1 MEPDSIPNQGMFHS
15 IQEAASR
22 LAVEPTVALG
32 LSIPASL
39 LARADGAIE

>member
-22 LAVEPTVALG
+22 LAVEPTAALG

-39 LARADGAIE
+39 LAPADEVIE

>member
-22 LAVEPTVALG
+22 LAVEPAAALA

-39 LARADGAIE
+39 LARADEVIE